1 MKHKLDCRIIQD
13 LLPSYVDGLTSNY
26 TNQEIEAHLKDCPE
40 CSRVLARMSEPDDVI
55 DVNERGI
62 DFMKKIKK
70 TVIKWKT
77 ISGTAIL
84 LLFLVIAAVII
95 LYERMVPRS
104 FSEIFD
110 LEDTK
115 LITYEIEQMRTGTIL
130 HMDDDEFIKLL
141 ENTDYYYSGKQDR
154 TIIGDLYMIDIYDS
168 EGIVLNN
175 IWITNQNNL
184 YYNDKEYHFR
194 AESGIFDYIYSTLF
208 IEN

>member
-40 CSRVLARMSEPDDVI
+40 CSRVLVRMREPDDVI
-55 DVNERGI
+55 TVNEREV

-77 ISGTAIL
+77 ISGTSIL
-84 LLFLVIAAVII
+84 LLFLIITAAIM

-115 LITYEIEQMRTGTIL
+115 LIAYEIEQMRTGTIL

-141 ENTDYYYSGKQDR
+141 ENTGYYYSGKQDR
-154 TIIGDLYMIDIYDS
+154 TSALPHA
-168 EGIVLNN
+168 L
-175 IWITNQNNL
+175 
-184 YYNDKEYHFR
+184 
-194 AESGIFDYIYSTLF
+194 
-208 IEN
+208 